1 MLEWYE
7 RITGGGSDSKVD
19 LWNNDRGIQ
28 CYEDRRNIQACTAAK
43 ARSGAYQYVDGR
55 GRIRQLQFPKTVK

>member
-7 RITGGGSDSKVD
+7 RITGGGSDSRVD
-19 LWNNDRGIQ
+19 LWNNDRGIR

-43 ARSGAYQYVDGR
+43 ARSGAYQYAR
-55 GRIRQLQFPKTVK
+55 RQRSEFVSCSSRRL